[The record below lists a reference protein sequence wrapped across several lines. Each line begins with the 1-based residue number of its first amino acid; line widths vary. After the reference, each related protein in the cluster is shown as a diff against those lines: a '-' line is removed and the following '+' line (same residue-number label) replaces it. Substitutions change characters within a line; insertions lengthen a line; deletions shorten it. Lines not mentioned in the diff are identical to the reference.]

1 MSQTSGS
8 ISDAEST
15 PLSSVVE
22 EDPYPVHDELGTVQ
36 ASARMLA
43 KSISEFDRPL
53 EPLHLAIAL
62 LHDTVENIDDPRLTH
77 YTPTLKNTLFWMV
90 IQRSA
95 KPKLPDTLLEH
106 IKATNEKD
114 ETLVMPQIAVSRA
127 LKEKILEEGRRAT
140 SPPPTPETDQRAAFL
155 QNCSEDMLT
164 ILAKAKEIRDR
175 AGDIFIAPH
184 HILLALFEYDPL
196 KEIIEKID
204 CATLKVGN
212 MMEEVRKLRSQR
224 ITDPH
229 IMPDFPLLKKFA
241 IDLTE
246 LAEKNKLGPIIGRH
260 HETRRLIAVLS
271 RLYKNN
277 AVLLGDS
284 GVGKTAIAEGL
295 ALAIARDEVP
305 ESVRARVFSLDLGA
319 LLASTACQAVYEEL
333 LEDMLREIAEHEE
346 RGLKVILFI
355 DELNQ
360 ITAGGYREGAEGID
374 AATLM
379 KPFLDKGKLRCVGCS
394 TYEDYRSSI
403 EKDRAL
409 ARQFS
414 TITICE
420 PAVPSA
426 IDILRGLKDNLQSF
440 HKVKILDEVFV
451 DAVMLATRYFAHKRL
466 PDSAIDLVDEA
477 CSSVKIGSDG
487 TKEKLG
493 QFHRKLVA
501 VEMDIRSLEREVDE
515 LSDRK
520 LDALYRQRAEIQTK
534 IQETKNSIGTRRKA
548 STLVEDLQRQL
559 KEKKKEMDRYGQ
571 VGDRAKR
578 KECVQDYYD
587 LKGKLRDAMAEAKET
602 PDDANSEPDPEE
614 SVTIPVVRK
623 NDVVKAAAWY
633 TTIPTAKDSGDPNGG
648 KILTVQEHLSKI
660 VIGQPEAVD
669 AVSSAVRCLM
679 SGLTEA
685 SRPVASFIFGGRT
698 GSGKTLLVK
707 ELSNFLF
714 QAPRKMVRINGSDY
728 AFPHSISR
736 LIGTPTCTG
745 FDNGGQLTECVR
757 RRPFA
762 VILIEGI
769 EHACPE
775 FVNMIQGILDEG
787 IVKDGAG
794 KVVDFRNCIIVM
806 TTDLGQVSLK
816 AMTPSAEKEHFLR
829 EIRKAFPTDFL
840 SRIDDLII
848 FNPLSSET
856 MPSIIEARVEEVQKQ
871 LSKVDIKL
879 EIEES
884 VLWHFEEEGYSP
896 AIGARPLERLLRT
909 RILEPISTLLVEN
922 RVPENGALR
931 AYFDE
936 ELDDVAIKPDYSR
949 VGHSD
954 LLTPPAT
961 DTSGSVYSQGE
972 TSTYADS
979 DTDIESSDNDMLRE
993 RGPTCRPRVGCGP
1006 PMLQPA
1012 PQRVW

>member
-22 EDPYPVHDELGTVQ
+22 EDPPYPVHDELGTVQ

-62 LHDTVENIDDPRLTH
+62 LHDSVENIDDPRLTH

-164 ILAKAKEIRDR
+164 ILAKAKEIRDH
-175 AGDIFIAPH
+175 AGDKFIAPH

-212 MMEEVRKLRSQR
+212 MMDEVRKLRSQR
-224 ITDPH
+224 ITDAH

-260 HETRRLIAVLS
+260 YETRRLIAVLS

-319 LLASTACQAVYEEL
+319 LLASTACQAVYEEVSHLFFVIPVLVILNWASSATFLFAYHLYQL
-333 LEDMLREIAEHEE
+333 LEEMLREIAEHEE

-440 HKVKILDEVFV
+440 HKVKILD
-451 DAVMLATRYFAHKRL
+451 
-466 PDSAIDLVDEA
+466 
-477 CSSVKIGSDG
+477 
-487 TKEKLG
+487 
-493 QFHRKLVA
+493 
-501 VEMDIRSLEREVDE
+501 EREVDE

-816 AMTPSAEKEHFLR
+816 AMTPSAEKEHFLK

-871 LSKVDIKL
+871 LSKVNIKL
-879 EIEES
+879 EIEEP